1 VAILFVLGVAL
12 VVLAIVLIGS
22 ALNTSTDSGVTRSLA
37 VLEAMTNAPTE
48 LHKELDR
55 SFGDRVLDPL
65 QARATALGRRI
76 SGADTAE
83 RIRRKLD
90 LAGNPPGWTVDR
102 VLSGKVLGAVLG
114 LVFGLLFSL
123 MLGSPATKL
132 IAIIGVTLAGF
143 FAPNMYLYQRTHE
156 RSERLQKELPD
167 AIDLLTIS
175 VESGLGFDAAVQQVA
190 RNTEGPLAEEFSRVL
205 REMQIGQG
213 RGDALRALGERT
225 NVRDVRSFVGAMVQA
240 DSFGIP
246 IAQVLRV
253 QSAEMRVKR
262 RQRAEEKAQQ
272 VPVKI
277 TIPLIFCILP
287 TLFIAVMGPAVLSI
301 LDSFSK
307 K

>member
-1 VAILFVLGVAL
+1 VAVLFVLGIAL
-12 VVLAIVLIGS
+12 VLLAIILIGS
-22 ALNTSTDSGVTRSLA
+22 ALSTSTDSGVTRSLA
-37 VLEAMTNAPTE
+37 VLEAMTNAPKE
-48 LHKELDR
+48 LNKELDKP
-55 SFGDRVLDPL
+55 FADRVIDPF
-65 QARATALGRRI
+65 QKKALAVGRRI

-114 LVFGLLFSL
+114 LVFGLAFQL
-123 MLGSPATKL
+123 MLGSPTMK
-132 IAIIGVTLAGF
+132 IVIIIGATVVGF
-143 FAPNMYLYQRTHE
+143 FAPNLYLYQRAHE
-156 RSERLQKELPD
+156 RAERLQRDLPD

-190 RNTEGPLAEEFSRVL
+190 RNTEGPLSEEFSRVL

-213 RGDALRALGERT
+213 RADSLRALGERT
-225 NVRDVRSFVGAMVQA
+225 NVPDVRTFVGAMVQA

-262 RQRAEEKAQQ
+262 RQRAEAKAQQ

-301 LDSFSK
+301 MDSFSK
-307 K
+307 